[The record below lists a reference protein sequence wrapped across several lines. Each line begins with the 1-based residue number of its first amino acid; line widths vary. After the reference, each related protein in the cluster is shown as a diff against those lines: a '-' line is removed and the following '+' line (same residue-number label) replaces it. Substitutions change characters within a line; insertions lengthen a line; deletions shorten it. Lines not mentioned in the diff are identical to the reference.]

1 IKRDGRHVA
10 ASWDEA
16 FELIESK
23 LGPIISEH
31 GPNAIGVYLGNPN
44 VHSMSGVL
52 YPRIFLKMLRTRS
65 IFSAS
70 TVDQMPKHVTSGY
83 MFGHPDLIPVPD
95 IDRTDYLLMLGANP
109 YESNGSLATAP
120 DWPGRM
126 EAISERGGKV
136 VVVDPRSTKTTRAA
150 DEHIPI
156 RPGTDA
162 LFLFAVANV
171 IFEEGLTRLGH
182 LADSLAGIDEVAAAV
197 GPFRPEF
204 VEPSCGVPA
213 EDIRRIAGELARA
226 ETAAVYGRIGTHT
239 VEFGTLTSWIVD
251 VLNAITGNLD
261 NPGGVMFP
269 RPAHEQPRKKRQFHT
284 GRWTTRVNGLP
295 EVRGELPVSALA
307 DEILEAGDER
317 IRAMV
322 TIAGNPILS
331 TPDSDRLDEAFG
343 SLDFTIS
350 LDVYLNETTRH
361 ADVIL
366 PGTTPLRRPH
376 YDFAF
381 YSLAVRN
388 IANYSPPL
396 YNLPEDTLDE
406 WETLLRLGAIVS
418 GQGLD
423 VDTDDLDDAVF
434 GMMIGSAVGDPLSR
448 IQGRDPEEILTAT
461 RGERGPVRMLDLLI
475 RTGPYGDGYGADPE
489 GLTLEKLQENPHGID
504 LGPLQP
510 RFPHDLC
517 NPSGMVEL
525 APEPVLADVSRL
537 LDSVARPSNGEFL
550 LIGRRDVRS
559 NNSWMHNVDVLVKG
573 KERCTL
579 QLNPEDAARIG
590 IEADGRAKVSSA
602 AGAIVTPVEI
612 TDEIMAGVVSLPHGW
627 GHDME
632 GTELS
637 VAAKRAGVN
646 SNRLSTGEVDPLS
659 GNAIL
664 NGIPVE
670 VVPA

>member
-1 IKRDGRHVA
+1 
-10 ASWDEA
+10 
-16 FELIESK
+16 
-23 LGPIISEH
+23 
-31 GPNAIGVYLGNPN
+31 
-44 VHSMSGVL
+44 
-52 YPRIFLKMLRTRS
+52 
-65 IFSAS
+65 
-70 TVDQMPKHVTSGY
+70 
-83 MFGHPDLIPVPD
+83 
-95 IDRTDYLLMLGANP
+95 
-109 YESNGSLATAP
+109 
-120 DWPGRM
+120 
-126 EAISERGGKV
+126 
-136 VVVDPRSTKTTRAA
+136 
-150 DEHIPI
+150 
-156 RPGTDA
+156 
-162 LFLFAVANV
+162 
-171 IFEEGLTRLGH
+171 
-182 LADSLAGIDEVAAAV
+182 
-197 GPFRPEF
+197 
-204 VEPSCGVPA
+204 
-213 EDIRRIAGELARA
+213 
-226 ETAAVYGRIGTHT
+226 
-239 VEFGTLTSWIVD
+239 
-251 VLNAITGNLD
+251 
-261 NPGGVMFP
+261 
-269 RPAHEQPRKKRQFHT
+269 
-284 GRWTTRVNGLP
+284 
-295 EVRGELPVSALA
+295 
-307 DEILEAGDER
+307 
-317 IRAMV
+317 
-322 TIAGNPILS
+322 
-331 TPDSDRLDEAFG
+331 
-343 SLDFTIS
+343 
-350 LDVYLNETTRH
+350 
-361 ADVIL
+361 
-366 PGTTPLRRPH
+366 
-376 YDFAF
+376 
-381 YSLAVRN
+381 
-388 IANYSPPL
+388 
-396 YNLPEDTLDE
+396 
-406 WETLLRLGAIVS
+406 
-418 GQGLD
+418 
-423 VDTDDLDDAVF
+423 
-434 GMMIGSAVGDPLSR
+434 MMIGSAVGDPLSR

-537 LDSVARPSNGEFL
+537 LDSVARPSNGELL

-627 GHDME
+627 GHDMD